1 VKDKDRKTLELLY
14 ESIIS
19 QNVLLE
25 EEKEFIKQLANN
37 ITNNI
42 YKNISP
48 HTRFYGSER
57 LDNIVHSKFTND
69 INFGSAFTNITQ
81 EQRRAIAF
89 VFEQSILVV
98 LYCYLVA
105 IEGQDQPENVCF
117 KTIDDWMNK
126 INNKDVKVPYKNKK
140 KVFEMMENSIISLL
154 FFVYNSYAD
163 PNGMYHNET
172 VKVWYEWRKEKLAYK
187 KLVNKLPELRG
198 VF

>member
-1 VKDKDRKTLELLY
+1 MRNKDCKILELLY
-14 ESIIS
+14 EDITN
-19 QNVLLE
+19 QYVLLD
-25 EEKEFIKQLANN
+25 EEKQFIEQLATN
-37 ITNNI
+37 ITSNI

-48 HTRFYGSER
+48 YTRFYGTER

-81 EQRRAIAF
+81 EQRRSIAF

-98 LYCYLVA
+98 LYCYLVT
-105 IEGQDQPENVCF
+105 IEGRDQPESVCF
-117 KTIDDWMNK
+117 KTVDDWMDRVHDK
-126 INNKDVKVPYKNKK
+126 EIKVPYENKK
-140 KVFEMMENSIISLL
+140 EVFEMIKKTIINLL

-172 VKVWYEWRKEKLAYK
+172 VKIWYEWRKEKIRYK
-187 KLVNKLPELRG
+187 KLVNKLPELEG